1 MNVLI
6 TGGCGFLGSNIASSY
21 LEKGDRVTVIDALYR
36 KGSELN
42 LEWLLSSDSHQKIG
56 FYKFDLA
63 DSDKVNEV
71 FRKEEPFDY
80 VCHLGI
86 SRLEK

>member
-6 TGGCGFLGSNIASSY
+6 TGGCGFLGFNIASSY
-21 LEKGDRVTVIDALYR
+21 LKKGDRVTVIDALYR